1 MTWNRLVRAEI
12 RKLMTTKMPW
22 AFLAVLFALAGL
34 TAAVVAFGTD
44 MDGSKDFISTA
55 ADQRSL
61 IAFAANATIGAGLFG
76 AIAAAR
82 EYAHSTV
89 VPMFLLSPRRN
100 RAVGAQL
107 IAVAIGGAVLS
118 VIGALAITLAVVL
131 TLPTTEFGFLVSA
144 GGVVQV
150 VAASMFAGAVG
161 AVLGAGV
168 GMSIRNTGGAVTA
181 AVLLLFI
188 APPLAVQMV
197 PEAASWVPGTLAWV
211 LSGVTDEVS
220 VPAAMVGL
228 AAWAVVPAAVGLM
241 LVRRRDV
248 V

>member
-1 MTWNRLVRAEI
+1 MTWGRLVKAEI

-22 AFLAVLFALAGL
+22 VFLAVIVALGAL
-34 TAAVVAFGTD
+34 TAAVVVFGTD
-44 MDGSKDFISTA
+44 MDGSKQFISTA
-55 ADQRSL
+55 EDQRSL

-82 EYAHSTV
+82 EYGHGTA
-89 VPMFLLSPRRN
+89 VPMFLITPRRT

-107 IAVAIGGAVLS
+107 TAVALGGAVLS
-118 VIGALAITLAVVL
+118 VIGAIVIAGSVVL

-144 GGVVQV
+144 AGVAQI
-150 VAASMFAGAVG
+150 VAASMIAGAAG

-168 GMSIRNTGGAVTA
+168 GLAIRNTGGAVTA

-188 APPLAVQMV
+188 APPLAVQLV

-220 VPAAMVGL
+220 VLAAMLGL
-228 AAWAVVPAAVGLM
+228 AVWAAVPAGIGLL
-241 LVRRRDV
+241 LVHRRDV